1 MLENEALKKTRITL
15 LKDPLVDDALQKL
28 RLDESVNSPS
38 LYLGLEFLE
47 ANFLLLSKLQ
57 DTLFS

>member
-38 LYLGLEFLE
+38 LYLGLEFLK
-47 ANFLLLSKLQ
+47 ANFLLLSKL
-57 DTLFS
+57 